1 MGRLW
6 SDLGPIKKETI
17 SLFFV
22 QKRTC
27 TYCKRVKAGQ
37 GKGKEHWR
45 RAVMSWQWSM
55 QGAPYYHLLWNMSW
69 WEKLFAKIIAFWFIP
84 KNVDNF
90 TKKKHFYVNFTSPK
104 GLYRHSQICKK
115 GLYRHSQICRFFEHG
130 FDPPLPLFGVS
141 LTAVE
146 GYRMLWQLLPAVV
159 SSESFYELWQLLSDV
174 SSRGFNKLWNLCQ
187 TSSWFGLPTGRQGK
201 TMIGPGTNKKI

>member
-1 MGRLW
+1 MGWLW

-27 TYCKRVKAGQ
+27 TYCKSVKAGQ

-90 TKKKHFYVNFTSPK
+90 TKKSIFMSILCRQKDFTGIHKFVTIFWTSPIWWNDK
-104 GLYRHSQICKK
+104 KPTILVPAGFPKTARCDFQKIFYFLLPCYPCDLPCCLSSSMIASMLVLSCSKLLPLYRVQQK
-115 GLYRHSQICRFFEHG
+115 
-130 FDPPLPLFGVS
+130 
-141 LTAVE
+141 
-146 GYRMLWQLLPAVV
+146 
-159 SSESFYELWQLLSDV
+159 
-174 SSRGFNKLWNLCQ
+174 
-187 TSSWFGLPTGRQGK
+187 
-201 TMIGPGTNKKI
+201 

>member
-1 MGRLW
+1 MVGPR
-6 SDLGPIKKETI
+6 SDKKETI

-130 FDPPLPLFGVS
+130 FDFPLPLFGLMLKKTCKIGAGRFS
-141 LTAVE
+141 KTA
-146 GYRMLWQLLPAVV
+146 RCD
-159 SSESFYELWQLLSDV
+159 SKIHLLSDPC
-174 SSRGFNKLWNLCQ
+174 LIILLPCPNL
-187 TSSWFGLPTGRQGK
+187 TL
-201 TMIGPGTNKKI
+201 

>member
-1 MGRLW
+1 MVGPR
-6 SDLGPIKKETI
+6 SDKKETI

-69 WEKLFAKIIAFWFIP
+69 WEKLFAKIIAFWFLP

-90 TKKKHFYVNFTSPK
+90 TKKSIFMSILCHQKDFTGIHKFVKKDFTGIHKFADFLSM
-104 GLYRHSQICKK
+104 GLT
-115 GLYRHSQICRFFEHG
+115 
-130 FDPPLPLFGVS
+130 PPYPYLV
-141 LTAVE
+141 
-146 GYRMLWQLLPAVV
+146 YLWQLSKAI
-159 SSESFYELWQLLSDV
+159 ECFDSFYQLS
-174 SSRGFNKLWNLCQ
+174 
-187 TSSWFGLPTGRQGK
+187 
-201 TMIGPGTNKKI
+201 